1 MPQRLELATEM
12 MRTDAGLHA
21 DQARGHIGKACFDLA
36 TRSLLA
42 QHDCA
47 TTIEPNDVERVLT
60 DINAD
65 YGNRT
70 LCCRS
75 HGVLLGLAPLASLSR
90 AGQEHGRTIPLPGI
104 GIVTQSLKRRHRAT
118 SAQARF
124 ATTLRFVGPRIRSF
138 NTDWWFTRERAPAK
152 TPDSHYWSE
161 FDAPNQEG

>member
-1 MPQRLELATEM
+1 M

-21 DQARGHIGKACFDLA
+21 DQARGHIGKAWFHLT
-36 TRSLLA
+36 TRPLLP

-75 HGVLLGLAPLASLSR
+75 YGVLLVLAPLASLSL
-90 AGQEHGRTIPLPGI
+90 AGQEHGRTIPLAVMWHRSP
-104 GIVTQSLKRRHRAT
+104 IVV
-118 SAQARF
+118 
-124 ATTLRFVGPRIRSF
+124 LR
-138 NTDWWFTRERAPAK
+138 RAPAAS
-152 TPDSHYWSE
+152 PARRE
-161 FDAPNQEG
+161 PPAP